1 MDRGWMGR
9 AVKLFCI
16 LAGLS
21 LLFLLWRRQRQTDLE
36 IPTPEGE
43 AVTVEDVEILLNA
56 LSVDYAW
63 EILDTDAQIDGQMPG
78 DYLTYGQYKILYDQ
92 IDGVSLG
99 LPDYADKYKEEHHF
113 LKEDW
118 YQAFR
123 ILLAFYDTDSS
134 IWQTTVFA
142 IKLNTDEQKLYS
154 ENHTYDYLSSSFSE
168 SLFTAQEVYV
178 KGDTLLT
185 SIRILKKE
193 TVLKNVWIMEQEEDA
208 VTCFYHQ
215 IQFAIPA
222 SLMTPG
228 SRKQAE
234 RESVADLQFSL
245 GKLDKV
251 ETRSEKIR
259 GKLLRVTDDS
269 IEVEELG
276 IYETTDQ
283 MEIYKL
289 YGSLE
294 TKNKSDLLIGYDVTD
309 FVLHDG
315 KICACLI
322 SREEETT
329 MIRVLLKNTEMGGYY
344 HEKVMIEADGEQTRI
359 TSGEMDNGERHIF
372 ASKALTD
379 RVVLKTDGITGEDNT
394 YRGSLEIYQAE
405 DGLLIVNELPI
416 EEYLYAVVPS
426 EMPAYYP
433 AEALK
438 AQAVCART
446 YAVRFILHAGLAAY
460 GAHLDNTTSYQVY
473 HNIEENAATT
483 TAVKETAGEIL
494 YYGNEPAANYYYST
508 SCGYGTD
515 AGIWKGGN
523 DTDVS
528 YMHAGPISEESDT
541 DVTDMTIEENFAAYI
556 TSTGESDLE
565 KEEPWYRWRYEVE
578 NLDEAEIISRVKA
591 RYQANPSL
599 VLTKKK
605 GMEEDYF
612 VAEEIGEIGEIKEI
626 EICRRGPGGVAEEL
640 LIVGSKATLKIIS
653 EYNIRSVLCNGVS
666 QVIRQDGSP
675 AAAAVLLPSAFF
687 ILEVGKSEENV
698 VGYTLIGGGYGHGV
712 GMSQNAA
719 KSMGN
724 LGYDY
729 KEILGRF
736 FAGCV
741 VQREESSVS

>member
-1 MDRGWMGR
+1 MDNGWIVR
-9 AVKLFCI
+9 AIKLFCI
-16 LAGLS
+16 LAGFS
-21 LLFLLWRRQRQTDLE
+21 VLFLLWRKQRQTDME
-36 IPTPEGE
+36 IPVPEGE
-43 AVTVEDVEILLNA
+43 ATTVEDAEILLAA
-56 LSVDYAW
+56 LSVDCAW
-63 EILDTDAQIDGQMPG
+63 KTADSDGQTNG
-78 DYLTYGQYKILYDQ
+78 QIQSDYLTYGQYKILYDQ
-92 IDGVSLG
+92 IDGVTLG
-99 LPDYADKYKEEHHF
+99 LPDYADKYKEEYHL

-118 YQAFR
+118 YQAYR

-142 IKLNTDEQKLYS
+142 IKLDTDELKLYS
-154 ENHTYDYLSSSFSE
+154 QNHTYDYVSSSFSE
-168 SLFTAQEVYV
+168 SLFKEQEVYV

-185 SIRILKKE
+185 SIRILE
-193 TVLKNVWIMEQEEDA
+193 EQTVLKNVWIMEREEDA

-215 IQFAIPA
+215 IQFVIPS
-222 SLMTPG
+222 SLMNPE

-234 RESVADLQFSL
+234 RESIADLQFFMGNL
-245 GKLDKV
+245 TKL

-269 IEVEELG
+269 IEIEELG

-329 MIRVLLKNTEMGGYY
+329 MIRVLLKNTEKGGYY
-344 HEKVMIEADGEQTRI
+344 HEEVMIEADGEQTRI
-359 TSGEMDNGERHIF
+359 VSGEMENGERRIF
-372 ASKALTD
+372 APKALTD
-379 RVVLKTDGITGEDNT
+379 QVILKTDGITGEDDG
-394 YRGSLEIYQAE
+394 YRGSLEICQTNE
-405 DGLLIVNELPI
+405 GLFIVNELPI

-473 HNIEENAATT
+473 HNIGENAATT

-494 YYGNEPAANYYYST
+494 YYGNEPALNYYYST

-515 AGIWKGGN
+515 AGIWKGGS
-523 DTDVS
+523 DADVS
-528 YMHAGPISEESDT
+528 YMQSGSICEESDT
-541 DVTDMTIEENFAAYI
+541 DIMDMTMEENFAAHI
-556 TSTGESDLE
+556 TSVGETDLE
-565 KEEPWYRWRYEVE
+565 REEPWYRWRYEVR
-578 NLDEAEIISRVKA
+578 NLDEEELINRVKA

-599 VLTKKK
+599 VLTKKHSV
-605 GMEEDYF
+605 EEDYF
-612 VAEEIGEIGEIKEI
+612 VSEQIGDIGEIKEL

-640 LIVGSKATLKIIS
+640 LIVGNKATLKIVS
-653 EYNIRSVLCNGVS
+653 EYNIRSVLCNGIS
-666 QVIRQDGSP
+666 QVIRQDGST

-687 ILEVGKSEENV
+687 IMKVGKSEENV

-719 KSMGN
+719 KAMGN

-729 KEILGRF
+729 REILERF
-736 FAGCV
+736 FTGCEV
-741 VQREESSVS
+741 HREGASVS

>member
-1 MDRGWMGR
+1 MDRGWIGR
-9 AVKLFCI
+9 AIKLFCI
-16 LAGLS
+16 LAGLLV
-21 LLFLLWRRQRQTDLE
+21 LLLIWKRQRQTDME
-36 IPTPEGE
+36 IPVPEGE
-43 AVTVEDVEILLNA
+43 AVTIEDAEILLNA
-56 LSVDYAW
+56 LSVDCAW
-63 EILDTDAQIDGQMPG
+63 KMTDSDGYIDEQMQG

-92 IDGVSLG
+92 IDGVSLN
-99 LPDYADKYKEEHHF
+99 LPDYADKYKEEYLF

-118 YQAFR
+118 YQAYR

-134 IWQTTVFA
+134 IWQTAVFA
-142 IKLNTDEQKLYS
+142 MKLDTEEQKLYS
-154 ENHTYDYLSSSFSE
+154 ENHTYDYLSSSFSK
-168 SLFTAQEVYV
+168 SLFTEQEVYV

-185 SIRILKKE
+185 SIRILEEE

-215 IQFAIPA
+215 MQFVIPS
-222 SLMTPG
+222 SLTNAE
-228 SRKQAE
+228 SIESAE

-245 GKLDKV
+245 GYLTKV

-259 GKLLRVTDDS
+259 GKLLRVTDDF
-269 IEVEELG
+269 IEIEELG

-289 YGSLE
+289 CGTLE

-309 FVLHDG
+309 FVLHDD

-344 HEKVMIEADGEQTRI
+344 HEKVMIEADGEQIQI
-359 TSGEMDNGERHIF
+359 TSGEMDNGERRIF
-372 ASKALTD
+372 TPKALTD
-379 RVVLKTDGITGEDNT
+379 RVVLKTDGILGEDNT
-394 YRGSLEIYQAE
+394 YRGSMEICQTE
-405 DGLLIVNELPI
+405 DGFLIVNELPI

-473 HNIEENAATT
+473 HNIGENAATT

-494 YYGNEPAANYYYST
+494 YYGGEPAVNYYYST

-528 YMHAGPISEESDT
+528 YMKAGPISEESDT
-541 DVTDMTIEENFAAYI
+541 NAMDMTIEENFVSYI
-556 TSTGESDLE
+556 TSIREADLE
-565 KEEPWYRWRYEVE
+565 KEEPWYRWRYEAG
-578 NLDEAEIISRVKA
+578 NLDEEELINRIKA

-599 VLTKKK
+599 VLTKKN
-605 GMEEDYF
+605 GVEEDYF
-612 VAEEIGEIGEIKEI
+612 VSEEIGEIGEIKEL
-626 EICRRGPGGVAEEL
+626 EICKRGSGGVAEEL
-640 LIVGSKATLKIIS
+640 LIVGNKTTLKIVS
-653 EYNIRSVLCNGVS
+653 EYNIRSVLCNGIS
-666 QVIRQDGSP
+666 QVVRQDGSSS
-675 AAAAVLLPSAFF
+675 AAAVLLPSAFF
-687 ILEVGKSEENV
+687 IMEVGKSGENV

-719 KSMGN
+719 KAMGN
-724 LGYDY
+724 LGYNY
-729 KEILGRF
+729 RGILERF
-736 FAGCV
+736 FTGCEV
-741 VQREESSVS
+741 HREEVSVS